1 MQTRKGLL
9 FYYHFE
15 SNEAHDILE
24 VFYYGSYF
32 NEMGLLI
39 WVISTLVFL
48 AGCRRQV
55 EEAETQES
63 HGAGVRAGH
72 VNESSYCQYK
82 GSPWIDKVYMK
93 GYNFIRRLPALES
106 IITVSYIRYFNDKEK
121 GSRPKHLLDA
131 YVKSRPKHSFD
142 AYVDGPQDL
151 HRNYPVY
158 EIVASPCVAGGWV
171 GCSSEGNSREAKILD
186 ETAARKPH
194 RGQTRRMFLLLTNN
208 TLRNTPNRLVRRL
221 TKL

>member
-1 MQTRKGLL
+1 MVVRQFRAKSAKLPEIASHPLSKFVMQMRKGLL

-15 SNEAHDILE
+15 SNEAHVILE

-39 WVISTLVFL
+39 WGISTLVFL

-55 EEAETQES
+55 EEGENWES

-72 VNESSYCQYK
+72 IDASRYCQYK

-93 GYNFIRRLPALES
+93 GYNFIRCLPALEL
-106 IITVSYIRYFNDKEK
+106 IITVSYMRYFNDKEK
-121 GSRPKHLLDA
+121 GCRPKHLLDA

-142 AYVDGPQDL
+142 AYVDGSQDL

-158 EIVASPCVAGGWV
+158 EIVASPCVAGDWV
-171 GCSSEGNSREAKILD
+171 GYFSEGN
-186 ETAARKPH
+186 
-194 RGQTRRMFLLLTNN
+194 
-208 TLRNTPNRLVRRL
+208 
-221 TKL
+221 